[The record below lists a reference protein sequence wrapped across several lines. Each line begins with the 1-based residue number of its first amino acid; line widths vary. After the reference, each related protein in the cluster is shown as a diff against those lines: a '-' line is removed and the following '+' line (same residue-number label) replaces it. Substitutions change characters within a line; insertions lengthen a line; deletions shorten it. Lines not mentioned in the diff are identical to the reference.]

1 MNKQVILGIAI
12 ASAFVIGVL
21 SANPVVEAVGGWQ
34 AAVAD
39 LLAQITSNDSDIA
52 DLEAR
57 ISELEEIGFMLP
69 LTISSQLGVFV
80 GQFWGIDTFESPGTP
95 SSDILSVTPAIVP
108 SGTITGFELEVI
120 GTDTLSVDVRL
131 YLNGVSTSL
140 VCTVPAGQLS
150 CSATGSVVVT
160 GISEV
165 VMKNEGPVGVPGNTG
180 VLRDPTAILA
190 IQ

>member
-1 MNKQVILGIAI
+1 MNKLGIWAIAI
-12 ASAFVIGVL
+12 AAALVVGVL
-21 SANPVVEAVGGWQ
+21 SANPVAEAAAGWK
-34 AAVAD
+34 AAVED

-52 DLEAR
+52 GHETR
-57 ISELEEIGFMLP
+57 ISELEEIVFKLP
-69 LTISSQLGVFV
+69 VTISSQFGVNV
-80 GQFWGIDTFESPGTP
+80 GQFWGIDNFDEPGTP

-120 GTDTLSVDVRL
+120 DTDTLSVDVRL
-131 YLNGVSTSL
+131 YLDGVSTSL

-160 GISEV
+160 GLSEV
-165 VMKNEGPVGVPGNTG
+165 VMKNEGPTGVPGNTG

-190 IQ
+190 LQ